1 MFYFNLRK
9 NGIGWKISYIVVLYV
24 LQVEAAK
31 DNKVITL
38 SNPLKTLRNYNCGS
52 HFILKTSTYGLL
64 NLSVKDEKS
73 KVNTF
78 SYK

>member
-1 MFYFNLRK
+1 MCYFNLRK

-52 HFILKTSTYGLL
+52 HFI
-64 NLSVKDEKS
+64 
-73 KVNTF
+73 
-78 SYK
+78 